1 MSSQEAPTP
10 TSGSLTGASAQSAPT
25 DTSAPSASPPRLR
38 RIGDPIVE
46 FRHFKKSF
54 GQKLVHKDV
63 SLKVFRGECL
73 GLLGGSGA
81 GKSVFLRSLIG
92 LERPD
97 SGEVLVEGV
106 DITQLK
112 ERELIEIR
120 KKVAYVFQNG
130 ALFDS
135 MSVYENLAYPLR
147 AHTKLTEPEIAA
159 RIAEQLAEF
168 GLEGA
173 QSVMPANLSG
183 GMQKRVGLA
192 RSIILQPS
200 VVLYDEPT
208 AGLDPYN
215 TIRIQEMIL
224 RLKAKGVTSIFVTH
238 DMPSAFAVCDR
249 IALLLD
255 GRIQAV
261 GTRDELES
269 HPDSKL
275 IRFVKGLEI

>member
-1 MSSQEAPTP
+1 M
-10 TSGSLTGASAQSAPT
+10 TSPQQNQKEVV
-25 DTSAPSASPPRLR
+25 
-38 RIGDPIVE
+38 VE
-46 FRHFKKSF
+46 FQNFQKRF
-54 GQKLVHKDV
+54 GTKLVHKDV
-63 SLKVFRGECL
+63 SFQVHRGECL

-81 GKSVFLRSLIG
+81 GKSVILRALIG
-92 LERPD
+92 LEKPD
-97 SGEVLVEGV
+97 SGNVIVSGEY
-106 DITQLK
+106 ISKMT
-112 ERELIEIR
+112 ERELVEIR

-147 AHTKLTEPEIAA
+147 AHTKLSEPEISK
-159 RIAEQLAEF
+159 RISEMLEEF
-168 GLEGA
+168 GLQGNQA
-173 QSVMPANLSG
+173 IFPSGLSG

-192 RSIILQPS
+192 RSIIMQPS

-224 RLKAKGVTSIFVTH
+224 RLKAKGVTAIFVTH

-255 GRIQAV
+255 GRIQAI
-261 GTRDELES
+261 GTREELES
-269 HPDSKL
+269 HTDSKL
-275 IRFVKGLEI
+275 TRFVRGFEI